1 MNDLIAADQESAND
15 VADNMTQNGTSPV
28 SNFLS
33 ETLSAIL
40 GTVADFRDCRF
51 SVLRLIMTMLF

>member
-33 ETLSAIL
+33 ETLSAML
-40 GTVADFRDCRF
+40 GTVTDFRDCR
-51 SVLRLIMTMLF
+51 